1 MAADLKR
8 LPLSMPRFSTLRRE
22 NRIYVDKT
30 ELVFSLAEKNQQ
42 FFLSRPRRFGKSL
55 LVTTFASLFQF
66 GLRDFKGLAIEK
78 LWKDT
83 TYNVVRLDFSRVK
96 NFGDSF
102 EDFENKYR
110 WMLANAFGKLGFVL
124 RENTTEPIEEQL
136 SAWMEDQADGSL
148 VLLVDEYD
156 SPLTACLHNPA
167 LFDRVQSRLADFYAQ
182 VKSNAGMLRFFFMTG
197 ITKMKQTG
205 IFSEFTD
212 LIDITLR
219 SDYGTLL
226 GYTEEEILSYFGD
239 YIEDAS
245 LILRMKPS
253 DVMQALRRNY
263 DGYCFDDKVSSHV
276 YTPWS
281 VLNFLNCP
289 GDGFR
294 NYWFETG
301 GISSSLIN
309 YFKSHALRDPAEFQ
323 DPKHLSREVLAA
335 STGLSALSD
344 VALLTQAG
352 YLTIKDYRDG
362 EFSLGYPNEE
372 VKASMGALYSGM
384 LLKGKTLSEVKA
396 GNIVSLMAKDT
407 PDAVITGFNRM
418 FMALDYVRYPIIDE
432 AACRGYLQA
441 MLCGAGVYAQVE
453 VHNALGRSDLVV
465 DAGNRRWIFELKYL
479 AASTAKSEALKTRL
493 LAEAEKQIQSR
504 RYGEQDVSGRELM
517 RIAAVFSEKERQI
530 VSWTTVPQQ
539 P

>member
-1 MAADLKR
+1 
-8 LPLSMPRFSTLRRE
+8 MPRFSTLRRE

-245 LILRMKPS
+245 QILRMKPS

-323 DPKHLSREVLAA
+323 DPKHLSREVLAV

-453 VHNALGRSDLVV
+453 VHNALGRSDLEV

-479 AASTAKSEALKTRL
+479 AASAAKSEALKTRL